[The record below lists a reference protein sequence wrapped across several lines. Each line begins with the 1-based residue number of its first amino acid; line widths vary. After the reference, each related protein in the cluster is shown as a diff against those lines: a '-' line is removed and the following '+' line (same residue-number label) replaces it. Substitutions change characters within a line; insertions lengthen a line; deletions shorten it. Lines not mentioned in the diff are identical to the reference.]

1 MGSEDINLTNGDQ
14 TMTMSG
20 GVVSVGTGI
29 KIPVGGSSDMDPD
42 VESITKDIDK
52 IFEDIGK
59 EGK

>member
-1 MGSEDINLTNGDQ
+1 MGDGGMNMTNGDQ

-29 KIPVGGSSDMDPD
+29 KIPVGGSSDMDPE
-42 VESITKDIDK
+42 VENITKDIDK